1 MTEDEFRTGVG
12 PTFEASRRAAEAIA
26 NGTAPSF
33 DYIAEAFV
41 TLSPSWHGDKVAK
54 HRFIERMKAAV
65 DAANRLDQVKK
76 TLFYGRDNGLAP
88 AEGMAAV
95 KTLPLMLGDTEADS
109 ATNIIHA
116 IIGIFTEAGE
126 MLEAL
131 IEAIDLGKPIDKVN
145 AKEETG
151 DLFWYVA
158 ILAKECG
165 FTFDEAQ
172 RVNIAKLRARFPDRF
187 TEYDANNR
195 NLSAERDILEGPKPG
210 DTITADID
218 GKRYVGTVNE
228 LSDEARER
236 LSK

>member
-1 MTEDEFRTGVG
+1 MNNLPNISGVNDLT
-12 PTFEASRRAAEAIA
+12 PDNFEASREAAKAIQTTP
-26 NGTAPSF
+26 GF

-41 TLSPSWHGDKVAK
+41 TLSPSWHGEKVSK
-54 HRFIERMKAAV
+54 HNFISRMNAAIE
-65 DAANRLDQVKK
+65 AANKLDQVKK
-76 TLFYGRDNGLAP
+76 TLFYGRDNNLDP

-131 IEAIDLGKPIDKVN
+131 REAINLGKPIDSVN

-158 ILAKECG
+158 ILARECG
-165 FTFDEAQ
+165 FTFDSAQ
-172 RVNIAKLRARFPDRF
+172 RVNIQKLRARFPDRF
-187 TEYDANNR
+187 TEFDANNR
-195 NLSAERDILEGPKPG
+195 NLTAERTILEGP
-210 DTITADID
+210 I
-218 GKRYVGTVNE
+218 VGTAGE
-228 LSDEARER
+228 LSDEAKER
-236 LSK
+236 LSR

>member
-1 MTEDEFRTGVG
+1 MNRPDVFA
-12 PTFEASRRAAEAIA
+12 ASREAAKAIQD
-26 NGTAPSF
+26 APAF
-33 DYIAEAFV
+33 DYIAEAFL

-54 HRFIERMKAAV
+54 HRFIEAMNNAIAAG
-65 DAANRLDQVKK
+65 NRLDAIKK
-76 TLFYGRDNGLAP
+76 ALFYGREYNGLSPESGVANL
-88 AEGMAAV
+88 
-95 KTLPLMLGDTEADS
+95 TLLPFQFGETEKNK

-116 IIGIFTEAGE
+116 IIGIFTEATE
-126 MLEAL
+126 LLEAMRD
-131 IEAIDLGKPIDKVN
+131 AVDAGKPIDGVN

-158 ILAKECG
+158 ILARECG
-165 FTFDEAQ
+165 FTFDDAQ

-195 NLSAERDILEGPKPG
+195 NLGAERAILEGPKPG

>member
-1 MTEDEFRTGVG
+1 MTEDEFRTGKRADG
-12 PTFEASRRAAEAIA
+12 TLIGFEASRQAAKAIQDEK
-26 NGTAPSF
+26 PF
-33 DYIAEAFV
+33 DYVAEAFV

-65 DAANRLDQVKK
+65 DAANRLDEVKK
-76 TLFYGRDNGLAP
+76 TLFYGRDNNLAP
-88 AEGMAAV
+88 PEDIASV
-95 KTLPLMLGDTEADS
+95 SKLPLMLGDTEADS

-131 IEAIDLGKPIDKVN
+131 IEAIDLDKSLDAVN

-158 ILAKECG
+158 ILARECG
-165 FTFDEAQ
+165 FTFDAAQ
-172 RVNIAKLRARFPDRF
+172 RVNIQKLRARFPDRF

-195 NLSAERDILEGPKPG
+195 NLAVERDILERP
-210 DTITADID
+210 I
-218 GKRYVGTVNE
+218 VGTVNE